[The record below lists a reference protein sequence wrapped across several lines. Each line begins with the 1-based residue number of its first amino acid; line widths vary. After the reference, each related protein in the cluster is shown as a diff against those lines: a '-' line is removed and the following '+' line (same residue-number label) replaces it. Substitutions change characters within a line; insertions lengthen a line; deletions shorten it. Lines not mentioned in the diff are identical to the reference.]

1 MLQVLF
7 FARVKEQLNCA
18 GLELHWQQSVSD
30 LDALQDQLC
39 AERGSLWS
47 EVLGQENMIRAV
59 NQTVVNGNTALVD
72 GDEIA
77 FFPPVTGG

>member
-18 GLELHWQQSVSD
+18 GLEVQWQHAVSD
-30 LDALQDQLC
+30 LDSLQEQLC
-39 AERGSLWS
+39 TERGALWR
-47 EVLGQENMIRAV
+47 EVLGQENLIRAV
-59 NQTVVNGNTALVD
+59 NQTVVNGNKSLAD